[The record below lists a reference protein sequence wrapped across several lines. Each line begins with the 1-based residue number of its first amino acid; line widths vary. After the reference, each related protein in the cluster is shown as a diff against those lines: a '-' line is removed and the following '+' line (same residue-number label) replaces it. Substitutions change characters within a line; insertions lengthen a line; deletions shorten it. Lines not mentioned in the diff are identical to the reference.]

1 MQVDI
6 TNIQA
11 NVVGREERLG
21 VQSVLERR
29 LLQRT
34 RIQFPAHHCGHLHAS
49 EINKQNNTGS
59 NDYRIFCVKRKVGNP
74 GAKGSSEK
82 WGED

>member
-6 TNIQA
+6 TNIRA
-11 NVVGREERLG
+11 TVVGREKGWG
-21 VQSVLERR
+21 VQSELERR

-34 RIQFPAHHCGHLHAS
+34 RIQFPAHHGGHLHAS
-49 EINKQNNTGS
+49 ETNKQNNTGS
-59 NDYRIFCVKRKVGNP
+59 TDYRIFCVKRKVSNS
-74 GAKGSSEK
+74 GAKESSEK